1 MTTEPPQEN
10 MGNTPDNGGA
20 GTAGLNRNKR
30 VLFQSIILL
39 ALGSVTVYLYISIE
53 TFMTLRTQIVIGWGF
68 FLVLFILY
76 LFEGTRSAP
85 WRMFVILLAAFLSLR
100 YIYWRSFD
108 TLVYKGFFD
117 FLGMSV
123 LFLAELHALAL
134 HLMSM
139 VINIWPL
146 ERQVIPLPEDQS
158 NLPTVDVLIPT
169 YTESLDIVKVTA
181 VAAKNINYPKDKLF
195 VHILDDGGTVA
206 RRQNQKTG
214 MDAWARHYQLRNLA
228 REIGVNYITRER
240 NEHAK
245 AGNINHALTV
255 TSGELI
261 LVLDCDHVPTMDL
274 LQNTVGQFL
283 VDEKMYLVQTPHFF
297 INPTPIEKN
306 LPVNTRLPVEND
318 MFFQVIHPGL
328 DSWNASY
335 FCGSAAVLRRRHL
348 DEVGGVKGVT
358 ITEDAETSLAL
369 HARGLNSAYINR
381 PMVCGLSPET
391 FNDYVTQRT
400 RWAQGMTQIFLL
412 NNLLFMPGLTLA
424 QRLAYFNSCFFWF
437 FGLSRFVFYI
447 APAMFLLFNL
457 EVYHASLLQV
467 VAFALPYVF
476 SVYVM
481 MDFLYGK
488 SRAPMFSNIYE
499 SVQSL
504 FLIPAVLGVM
514 LNPTKPTF
522 KITPKGAT
530 LEKEF
535 INPLASSFV
544 AVVIINLAA
553 LGLAAHKWINYPLF
567 RDVIYITGGW
577 CLFNIFMSIL
587 SLGAFWERRQVRKH
601 HRILVSGDVTIY
613 FPRLI
618 GKFEAKITD
627 ISLSGL
633 GMAVTLPEAPA
644 KDEYAELTAVD
655 SYGNEYNFKSLIKRA
670 FKKGNEYNLGAEF
683 IFEKDT
689 YENAVE
695 YVYGDSQRWQNVWD
709 QEVAS
714 GSYRTIIFHFFI
726 MGVKGLSEV
735 VRSFA
740 ALWFAQLKEI
750 LGNKY
755 SRLKKAYVYAEK

>member
-1 MTTEPPQEN
+1 
-10 MGNTPDNGGA
+10 
-20 GTAGLNRNKR
+20 
-30 VLFQSIILL
+30 L
-39 ALGSVTVYLYISIE
+39 A
-53 TFMTLRTQIVIGWGF
+53 
-68 FLVLFILY
+68 
-76 LFEGTRSAP
+76 
-85 WRMFVILLAAFLSLR
+85 
-100 YIYWRSFD
+100 
-108 TLVYKGFFD
+108 K
-117 FLGMSV
+117 
-123 LFLAELHALAL
+123 
-134 HLMSM
+134 
-139 VINIWPL
+139 
-146 ERQVIPLPEDQS
+146 
-158 NLPTVDVLIPT
+158 
-169 YTESLDIVKVTA
+169 
-181 VAAKNINYPKDKLF
+181 
-195 VHILDDGGTVA
+195 
-206 RRQNQKTG
+206 
-214 MDAWARHYQLRNLA
+214 
-228 REIGVNYITRER
+228 EIGVNYITRER

-245 AGNINHALTV
+245 AGNINHALSATHAD
-255 TSGELI
+255 LI

-283 VDEKMYLVQTPHFF
+283 ADEKMYLVQTPHFF

-306 LPVNTRLPVEND
+306 LPINTRLPVEND

-335 FCGSAAVLRRRHL
+335 FCGSASVLRRAHL
-348 DEVGGVKGVT
+348 EEVGGIKGVT

-467 VAFALPYVF
+467 LAFALPYVF

-481 MDFLYGK
+481 MDYLYGK

-504 FLIPAVLGVM
+504 FLIPAVLSVM
-514 LNPTKPTF
+514 INPTKPTF

-530 LEKEF
+530 QEKEF
-535 INPLASSFV
+535 INPLASSFML
-544 AVVIINLAA
+544 VVLINLVA
-553 LGLAAHKWINYPLF
+553 LGLAVQKWIAYPLF

-587 SLGAFWERRQVRKH
+587 SLGAFWERRQVRKY
-601 HRILVSGDVTIY
+601 HRILAKGKVKVY

-618 GKFEAKITD
+618 GAFDAIITD

-633 GMAVTLPEAPA
+633 GMAVSLPEALA
-644 KDEYAELTAVD
+644 KDEYAELAALD
-655 SYGNEYNFKSLIKRA
+655 SYGNEYHFKSTIKRA
-670 FKKGNEYNLGAEF
+670 FKRGNEYNLGAEF
-683 IFEKDT
+683 VFEKNT
-689 YENAVE
+689 FENAVRF
-695 YVYGDSQRWQNVWD
+695 VYGDSQRWQDVWD

-714 GSYRTIIFHFFI
+714 GGYRLIIMHFLV
-726 MGVKGLSEV
+726 MGLKGLVGVSKSMSI
-735 VRSFA
+735 SF
-740 ALWFAQLKEI
+740 WEYIRDTWKNQF
-750 LGNKY
+750 
-755 SRLKKAYVYAEK
+755 SRLKKSYAYENE